1 MRLSARPRDMATVSE
16 LINLVWYCLWF
27 SDWSIGITVNLVIV
41 KKNSPK
47 NLSADCWSTVS
58 WLSADCQLT
67 VGCLSADRQPTGFA
81 LNSCKLPVGWQMI
94 DCRPI
99 VGNLH
104 SVFSGVQLS
113 LEAQRHLIGF
123 SPSVVGCKTLRA
135 IPQACQGTGKFWF
148 QWDCVHT
155 IKFNDRFWTCLERV
169 TAVSD
174 ASDYSQKCWFLGAN
188 HKDCSLWELHQPD

>member
-1 MRLSARPRDMATVSE
+1 MIFW
-16 LINLVWYCLWF
+16 LINRNYSKLGNCEEELPEKPVSWLLVNCQL
-27 SDWSIGITVNLVIV
+27 TVGR
-41 KKNSPK
+41 
-47 NLSADCWSTVS
+47 LSADCWLFVS
-58 WLSADCQLT
+58 WQT
-67 VGCLSADRQPTGFA
+67 TNRFNA

-99 VGNLH
+99 VGNLQC
-104 SVFSGVQLS
+104 VFWCTTILGGPKAS
-113 LEAQRHLIGF
+113 HWF

-155 IKFNDRFWTCLERV
+155 IKFNDRFWICLERV

-188 HKDCSLWELHQPD
+188 HKDCSLWELHLPD

>member
-1 MRLSARPRDMATVSE
+1 MATVSE

-27 SDWSIGITVNLVIV
+27 SDWSIEITVNLVIV

-47 NLSADCWSTVS
+47 NLSADCWSAVS
-58 WLSADCQLT
+58 QLSLSVDCRRLSADCWLFVSWQT
-67 VGCLSADRQPTGFA
+67 TNRFNA

-188 HKDCSLWELHQPD
+188 HKDCNLWELHQPD